1 MIEPVKILNPNYTW
15 IDVLEPQDEELKLLH
30 SNFNLPQ
37 LLVQDCLRPEH
48 LPKYESSTEGHFLM
62 LRSFDVNS
70 SEESITVQ
78 EITRKIALFIT
89 DNRVITIHRVEL
101 PYIKKLQ
108 DKFIKSDVSKSFEGL
123 IHQLVLATI
132 RSYEDPLNKL
142 QDQYDEF
149 EADILAKRSEVIS
162 MTKMYLFRR
171 RLFVMKRMI
180 KQTEEAL
187 YQFREFWDEHPS
199 MIQDLRENCNQI
211 YYRLDEISDT
221 FEHLFQLYISLND
234 QRANQVM
241 KILTV
246 FSTVLLPLNFLAS
259 FYGMNFSNL
268 PGLNNPYSVHL
279 LLLVMILIGIG
290 AIWYFNYRGWFRS
303 NKE

>member
-1 MIEPVKILNPNYTW
+1 
-15 IDVLEPQDEELKLLH
+15 
-30 SNFNLPQ
+30 
-37 LLVQDCLRPEH
+37 
-48 LPKYESSTEGHFLM
+48 
-62 LRSFDVNS
+62 
-70 SEESITVQ
+70 
-78 EITRKIALFIT
+78 
-89 DNRVITIHRVEL
+89 
-101 PYIKKLQ
+101 
-108 DKFIKSDVSKSFEGL
+108 
-123 IHQLVLATI
+123 
-132 RSYEDPLNKL
+132 
-142 QDQYDEF
+142 
-149 EADILAKRSEVIS
+149 
-162 MTKMYLFRR
+162 
-171 RLFVMKRMI
+171 MKRMI

-279 LLLVMILIGIG
+279 LLLVMILIGVG

-303 NKE
+303 NRE